1 MKGDLGGRPVV
12 SVVIPMLDER
22 GYIEECLDGFERQT
36 YPRDLLDVI
45 VVDGRSRDGSRQ
57 VVQARA
63 EASRWLRVIDN
74 PQRRIPAAC
83 NLGLEAAKG
92 DVVCFFSS
100 HGVPSPTFVERSVEV
115 LEQSGATGVGGRYLH
130 EGLDPVSRAIGLAM
144 TSAFG
149 MASPHRYAQARREVD
164 TISHPVYRVGSVV
177 QAGGFDERME
187 RNEDYELN
195 WRLRRDGGRLVF
207 DPSILSTYRPR
218 ASLVRLGR
226 QFWWYGHWK
235 ARVARQHPRSLRA
248 RHIVP
253 PVVAAFTCSAP
264 ALVMTR
270 RGRTLIALIGSVYG
284 GLLAVAVVRAQPRR
298 AGADP
303 VSLAAAFPVMH
314 LAWGSGFLAGAL
326 TARDG
331 R

>member
-1 MKGDLGGRPVV
+1 
-12 SVVIPMLDER
+12 MLDER
-22 GYIEECLDGFERQT
+22 LYIGECLDGFAQQT
-36 YPRDLLDVI
+36 YPQDLLDVI
-45 VVDGRSRDGSRQ
+45 VVDGRSVDGSRELVQ
-57 VVQARA
+57 VRA
-63 EASRWLRVIDN
+63 EESAWLRIIDN
-74 PQRRIPAAC
+74 PKRRIPAAC

-100 HGVPSPTFVERSVEV
+100 HGVPSPTFVEQSVRV
-115 LEQSGATGVGGRYLH
+115 LQESSATGVGGRYMH
-130 EGLDPVSRAIGLAM
+130 EGLDPVSRAVGLAM
-144 TSAFG
+144 ASAFG
-149 MASPHRYAQARREVD
+149 MASPHRYAQFRQHVD
-164 TISHPVYRVGSVV
+164 TISHPVYRREAVV
-177 QAGGFDERME
+177 DAGGFNEQME

-195 WRLRRDGGRLVF
+195 WRLRRDGGTLVF

-218 ASLVRLGR
+218 ASLVRLAR
-226 QFWWYGHWK
+226 QFWWYGRWK

-253 PVVAAFTCSAP
+253 PVAAAFTWSAP

-270 RGRTLIALIGSVYG
+270 RGRALVAVIGSVYG
-284 GLLAVAVVRAQPRR
+284 VLLAAAVLQAQPRR

-326 TARDG
+326 TDRDDG
-331 R
+331 